1 MKNIGRSLCV
11 AFSMYSKIPM
21 PQVEWTKESMQ
32 YCICFFPAV
41 GAVIGAATLLW
52 NMLAGAKLSGSL
64 LFTAVLILIPV
75 LITGGI
81 HLDGLLDTA
90 DALSSYKTKEEKLE
104 ILKDSH
110 AGAFAIII
118 GICWFVLDFG
128 IYSEADAHTIGLLAI
143 GFVISWALSG
153 LSLVSFRMAK
163 NTGLAATFSDMALKS
178 RVRIVMICYLIVC
191 AGLLLYLDPL
201 YGTAELIGAL
211 LVFFWYRH
219 LSYEK
224 FGGITGD
231 LAGFFLQNCELFMAV
246 CVIGLRIVL
255 R

>member
-1 MKNIGRSLCV
+1 MVFWIQQMHS
-11 AFSMYSKIPM
+11 
-21 PQVEWTKESMQ
+21 
-32 YCICFFPAV
+32 
-41 GAVIGAATLLW
+41 
-52 NMLAGAKLSGSL
+52 
-64 LFTAVLILIPV
+64 VLI
-75 LITGGI
+75 
-81 HLDGLLDTA
+81 
-90 DALSSYKTKEEKLE
+90 KTKEEKLE

-143 GFVISWALSG
+143 GFVISRTLSG

>member
-52 NMLAGAKLSGSL
+52 NMLVGAKLSGSL

-143 GFVISWALSG
+143 GFVISRTLSG

-163 NTGLAATFSDMALKS
+163 NTGQRRFQT
-178 RVRIVMICYLIVC
+178 
-191 AGLLLYLDPL
+191 
-201 YGTAELIGAL
+201 
-211 LVFFWYRH
+211 WH
-219 LSYEK
+219 
-224 FGGITGD
+224 
-231 LAGFFLQNCELFMAV
+231 
-246 CVIGLRIVL
+246 
-255 R
+255 

>member
-1 MKNIGRSLCV
+1 MR
-11 AFSMYSKIPM
+11 
-21 PQVEWTKESMQ
+21 
-32 YCICFFPAV
+32 CFFDVFEDPNAAGGMDKRKYAV
-41 GAVIGAATLLW
+41 LYLLF
-52 NMLAGAKLSGSL
+52 SGSRGCDRSGNASVEYACRSEAL
-64 LFTAVLILIPV
+64 WKSAFYSSSDPDPV

-128 IYSEADAHTIGLLAI
+128 IYSEAGAHTIGLLAI
-143 GFVISWALSG
+143 GFVISRALSG

>member
-1 MKNIGRSLCV
+1 
-11 AFSMYSKIPM
+11 MYSKIPM

-52 NMLAGAKLSGSL
+52 NMLVGAKLSGSL

-81 HLDGLLDTA
+81 HLD
-90 DALSSYKTKEEKLE
+90 
-104 ILKDSH
+104 
-110 AGAFAIII
+110 
-118 GICWFVLDFG
+118 FG

-143 GFVISWALSG
+143 GFVISRTLSG

>member
-1 MKNIGRSLCV
+1 MR
-11 AFSMYSKIPM
+11 
-21 PQVEWTKESMQ
+21 
-32 YCICFFPAV
+32 CFFDVFEDPNAAGGMDKRKYAVLYLLFPAV

-52 NMLAGAKLSGSL
+52 NMLVGAKLSGSL

-143 GFVISWALSG
+143 GFVISRTLSG

-224 FGGITGD
+224 FGGITDD

>member
-1 MKNIGRSLCV
+1 MR
-11 AFSMYSKIPM
+11 
-21 PQVEWTKESMQ
+21 
-32 YCICFFPAV
+32 CFFDVFEDPNAAGGMDKRKYAV
-41 GAVIGAATLLW
+41 LYLLF
-52 NMLAGAKLSGSL
+52 SGSRGCDRSGNASVEYACRSEAL
-64 LFTAVLILIPV
+64 WKSAFY
-75 LITGGI
+75 
-81 HLDGLLDTA
+81 
-90 DALSSYKTKEEKLE
+90 LSSYKTKEEKLE

-143 GFVISWALSG
+143 GFVISRTLSG

>member
-1 MKNIGRSLCV
+1 MR
-11 AFSMYSKIPM
+11 
-21 PQVEWTKESMQ
+21 
-32 YCICFFPAV
+32 CFFDVFEDPNAAGGMDKRKYAV
-41 GAVIGAATLLW
+41 LYLLF
-52 NMLAGAKLSGSL
+52 SGSRGCDRSGNASVEYACRSEAL
-64 LFTAVLILIPV
+64 WKSAFYSILIPV

-143 GFVISWALSG
+143 GFVISRALSG
-153 LSLVSFRMAK
+153 FSLVSFRMAK

>member
-52 NMLAGAKLSGSL
+52 NMLVGAKLSGSL

-90 DALSSYKTKEEKLE
+90 DALSSYKTKEEKRE
-104 ILKDSH
+104 IL
-110 AGAFAIII
+110 
-118 GICWFVLDFG
+118 
-128 IYSEADAHTIGLLAI
+128 
-143 GFVISWALSG
+143 
-153 LSLVSFRMAK
+153 
-163 NTGLAATFSDMALKS
+163 
-178 RVRIVMICYLIVC
+178 
-191 AGLLLYLDPL
+191 
-201 YGTAELIGAL
+201 
-211 LVFFWYRH
+211 
-219 LSYEK
+219 
-224 FGGITGD
+224 
-231 LAGFFLQNCELFMAV
+231 
-246 CVIGLRIVL
+246 
-255 R
+255 